1 LGVSSSA
8 KETEEKTPTRQSA
21 TKSKKIFS
29 PVDRI
34 ISVIV
39 MASLSLVNRDYVAT
53 LATAVQK

>member
-1 LGVSSSA
+1 MRGS

-21 TKSKKIFS
+21 TKGKKIFS

-39 MASLSLVNRDYVAT
+39 MASLSPVNRDYVAT